1 MGFAHTEFGLFP
13 FTNRDR
19 IKNCEASVPTQP
31 KGAGMNDIH
40 KALVDR
46 VIVNV
51 TIDEDRQG
59 MTMALH
65 DGHVRLVV
73 DAD

>member
-1 MGFAHTEFGLFP
+1 MGFVHTEFGLCP

-19 IKNCEASVPTQP
+19 LEKTHNS

-46 VIVNV
+46 VIVSV